1 MNRVTVDSSIL
12 VESKDLPFH
21 MAMATA
27 AIGAYASGKK
37 GFPWEVG
44 PITFTVVGREDG
56 LIRLTVSGD
65 WDLDAPG
72 GEEAFAGNK
81 RGQEKADAA
90 AEELIAARAKAVS

>member
-12 VESKDLPFH
+12 VERKDLPFH
-21 MAMATA
+21 MAVATA
-27 AIGAYASGKK
+27 ALNAYASGKR

-44 PITFTVVGREDG
+44 PVTYIAAVRDDG

-72 GEEAFAGNK
+72 GEEAFARNK
-81 RGQEKADAA
+81 QGQKEADEA
-90 AEELIAARAKAVS
+90 AEELIASRAKAVS